1 MRTTMVIPTYWSRA
15 TTDPWQEGDAV
26 YDHPTPLD
34 VEGTLGRT
42 LESMKI
48 LNHKDFKLVIPIC
61 PTADEI
67 EDQAEERVRGIIEK
81 AGLEIETYV
90 FTQKNLRLIKDILRE
105 HGVKEKTISMLN
117 LKGYSNVRNICL
129 YVAHILSSDITI
141 LIDDDELF
149 EKPDWVGMARE
160 FIGKRMY
167 GKSVYGVAGYY
178 LNKFDEFYDDVDIL
192 PWMTYWNRFGSKTKA
207 FDKIIGCEPRLKI
220 TPFAFGGAMVIHKN
234 MYQIVPFDTH
244 VTRGEDI
251 DYLINAKMFGF
262 DFFLDN
268 KLSIKHL
275 PPKKNHPIW
284 KRFREDI
291 YRFLYQQAK
300 ISSQYEVNN
309 MNRVVAEDFDPY
321 PGDFLKTDL
330 EDKIYKTNVLLGLE
344 YLSKGDVESCRESIK
359 NIYLSKYEAIPK
371 DDPFTNYR
379 KTQKQWVSIIEGT
392 RDKRMD
398 IRKEMES
405 NNMSRQIREIDTECY
420 KAITV
425 EEIVEKFAKME
436 DFKKFSDEEIRR
448 IASMA
453 KIEAHREE
461 EFLFKENSANLA
473 FYIVLK
479 GCVRIVKYDDKKE
492 EILLGNVCSGG
503 VIGETFLLKDKYNV
517 TGIASEFVETM
528 VMYKEDLEVLIQEDP
543 ELGNKMLYLF
553 LDRLYF
559 KLHRANIQLRETVIQ
574 NEQISSMN

>member
-1 MRTTMVIPTYWSRA
+1 MRTTVVIPTYWSRA

-26 YDHPTPLD
+26 YDHPTPID
-34 VEGTLGRT
+34 QEGTLGRT

-48 LNHKDFKLVIPIC
+48 LNQRDFKLVIPIC
-61 PTADEI
+61 PTTEEV
-67 EDQAEERVRGIIEK
+67 EDAAEKRVREIIQK
-81 AGLEIETYV
+81 AGIDIETYI
-90 FTQKNLRLIKDILRE
+90 FTQKNLRVIKDVLRE
-105 HGVKEKTISMLN
+105 HGLRDKTVGMLS

-149 EKPDWVGMARE
+149 EKPEWIKMARE

-178 LNKFDEFYDDVDIL
+178 LNKYDEFYDDVDIV

-234 MYQIVPFDTH
+234 MFQLVPFDPH

-251 DYLINAKMFGF
+251 DYLLNAKMFGF

-268 KLSIKHL
+268 KLNVKHL

-291 YRFLYQQAK
+291 YRFLYEQTK
-300 ISSQYEVNN
+300 INSQYEVNN
-309 MNRVVAEDFDPY
+309 MNRVVPEDFDPY
-321 PGDFLKTDL
+321 PGDFLKADL

-344 YLSKGDVESCRESIK
+344 YLSNGDVKACRESIK

-379 KTQKQWVSIIEGT
+379 KTQKQWVRIIEGT

-405 NNMSRQIREIDTECY
+405 NNLTREMHEVDTEAY
-420 KAITV
+420 KSVTV
-425 EEIVEKFAKME
+425 DDIVKHFSKMGDFEKFS
-436 DFKKFSDEEIRR
+436 SDEIRR
-448 IASMA
+448 IAGMA
-453 KIEAHREE
+453 KMVVYREE
-461 EFLFKENSANLA
+461 EVLFKEGDNNLG
-473 FYIVLK
+473 FFIILK
-479 GCVRIVKYDDKKE
+479 GCVRIVNYDEQKE
-492 EILLGNVCSGG
+492 EVVLGNVCSDG
-503 VIGETFLLKDKYNV
+503 VIGESFLLKKQYNV
-517 TGIASEFVETM
+517 TGIASEFVEAM
-528 VMYKEDLEVLIQEDP
+528 VMYKDDLEALIKENP
-543 ELGNKMLYLF
+543 ELGNKMLYMF

-559 KLHRANIQLRETVIQ
+559 KLHRANLQLRENVIQ
-574 NEQISSMN
+574 NEQISQMN